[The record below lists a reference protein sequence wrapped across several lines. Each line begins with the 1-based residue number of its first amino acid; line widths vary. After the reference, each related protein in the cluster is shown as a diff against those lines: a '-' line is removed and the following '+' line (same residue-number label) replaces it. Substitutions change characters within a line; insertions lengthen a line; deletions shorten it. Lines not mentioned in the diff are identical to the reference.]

1 MTDIARLKPDTR
13 AASWMGVS
21 VFLNSWTPLTVALV
35 GGAVGPFM
43 FQFWAYST
51 MSLVWLVYLIWTHPG
66 LVRRSDIWVW
76 IIRQLPTRDGVLAM
90 LNGFNLAFFVSATL
104 FLDTALVTV
113 ITAGWLIL
121 FVAYRKQHD
130 PRYQR
135 MTGQH
140 WLLLSI
146 AMAGIALVTFSQAG
160 GITTAGGW
168 RLLWGG
174 LLAAASAV
182 CGSWISFRFRLGI
195 ELYHDR
201 CKSMSDVSDTRRDEL
216 ACVLAVS
223 IVTSLASILSGLL
236 IGLIVFPGD
245 TGPGTHLG
253 GFVSTPVVWVIAVG
267 IVSAL
272 GNIAFRYANL
282 EATNLGVNA
291 MQYLRPVLSLV
302 WLAVFATITVYR
314 TDFLWV
320 GAAAVIAANALIN
333 FRSEDRAGFE
343 WLVLSLLGFG
353 FVIYMRDEWFTH
365 IPGYGWFPGFGDYYG
380 VLGAGATVFV
390 LILSFRTSRLTT
402 RTASEEQQT
411 YMLWRRLDALSA
423 DEQTRRVVLHHV
435 QTIDTTRNIGELDH
449 AYNYVTDQIEH
460 AGLDR
465 SEAAEMQGNLD
476 TLVNSKQK
484 GRNLAELIVLVML
497 AFLVAGMA
505 VFARTETQA
514 WPALVNDVL
523 SMLLASAVTFMTVHL
538 FDRRSE
544 RDLPLI
550 TDAGKV
556 MFRTVETDEKHNPR
570 VEQAITVG
578 IGFAV
583 IGIYVWLMAV
593 KWLPL

>member
-1 MTDIARLKPDTR
+1 M
-13 AASWMGVS
+13 
-21 VFLNSWTPLTVALV
+21 
-35 GGAVGPFM
+35 
-43 FQFWAYST
+43 
-51 MSLVWLVYLIWTHPG
+51 
-66 LVRRSDIWVW
+66 
-76 IIRQLPTRDGVLAM
+76 
-90 LNGFNLAFFVSATL
+90 
-104 FLDTALVTV
+104 
-113 ITAGWLIL
+113 
-121 FVAYRKQHD
+121 
-130 PRYQR
+130 
-135 MTGQH
+135 
-140 WLLLSI
+140 
-146 AMAGIALVTFSQAG
+146 
-160 GITTAGGW
+160 
-168 RLLWGG
+168 
-174 LLAAASAV
+174 
-182 CGSWISFRFRLGI
+182 
-195 ELYHDR
+195 
-201 CKSMSDVSDTRRDEL
+201 
-216 ACVLAVS
+216 
-223 IVTSLASILSGLL
+223 
-236 IGLIVFPGD
+236 
-245 TGPGTHLG
+245 
-253 GFVSTPVVWVIAVG
+253 
-267 IVSAL
+267 

-302 WLAVFATITVYR
+302 WLAAFATITVYR

-320 GAAAVIAANALIN
+320 GAAAVIAVSALIN
-333 FRSEDRAGFE
+333 FRSEDRAGFK

-390 LILSFRTSRLTT
+390 LILSFRTSRLTA

-423 DEQTRRVVLHHV
+423 DKQTRRVLLNHV
-435 QTIDTTRNIGELDH
+435 QTIDTTRNIGELEH
-449 AYNYVTDQIEH
+449 AYHYVTDQIEQ

-550 TDAGKV
+550 TGAGKV
-556 MFRTVETDEKHNPR
+556 MFRTVKTDAKHNPR
-570 VEQAITVG
+570 VEQTTTVG